1 MQVIVTPETG
11 SAFQQAASIIAG
23 EIRSTPSPVLGLATG
38 RTMEGIY
45 SLLVQDHCENGLD
58 FSAVTSFNLDEYV
71 GLPASSPQSYRHYMD
86 EHLFTHVN
94 MRPDHV
100 HVPNGIAEDL
110 TAECSAY
117 ETAIQKA
124 GGIGLQLL
132 GIGET
137 GHIGFNEPPSSFDSR
152 TRQVTLDPVTRRQN
166 AGMFGGDPEQVP
178 EKALTMGVGTILD
191 ARHLLLVACGR
202 RKAEII
208 ARALLDSVTPD
219 VSASAI
225 RLHPRCTVILD
236 QAAAATWQK
245 RSSQTS

>member
-1 MQVIVTPETG
+1 MQVIVTPDPG

-23 EIRSTPSPVLGLATG
+23 EIRSSPFPVLGLATG

-45 SLLVQDHCENGLD
+45 SLLVQDHCQNGLD

-86 EHLFTHVN
+86 EHLFAHVN
-94 MRPDHV
+94 MRADHV
-100 HVPNGIAEDL
+100 HVPDGVAEDPA
-110 TAECSAY
+110 AECQAY
-117 ETAIQKA
+117 EQAIHDA

-152 TRQVTLDPVTRRQN
+152 TRQVTLHSVTRRQN
-166 AGMFGGDPEQVP
+166 AGMFGGNPDKVP

-202 RKAEII
+202 GKADII
-208 ARALLDSVTPD
+208 ARALLDPVTPD

-225 RLHPRCTVILD
+225 RLHPHCTVILD
-236 QAAAATWQK
+236 TAAARVWQEK
-245 RSSQTS
+245 SALVS